1 MICIIEI
8 TFPWVNQI
16 NKCIYVFNIALIS
29 FNSVFTLCFLFP
41 QFVGGEL
48 GGKNPFIKWGC
59 SITLFLMWTIYI
71 ILASLKAYEIL
82 DWEVWKAEQWQ
93 VICYRECQN
102 WAGGPWPW
110 PALKSSLTLSIL
122 VLIITQL
129 WNFSASI
136 LGTKEKKLY
145 ETRFC
150 TATTIRILGH
160 FQCYCVGF
168 KLMELRPLRN
178 NVYCTKL
185 LLNIMAFFFIL
196 CIFTFILTPVSI
208 TLEFLYDIVTSP
220 HSAIFYT

>member
-48 GGKNPFIKWGC
+48 GGKNPFIKWGS

-110 PALKSSLTLSIL
+110 PALKVPWHCPFGFNYYT
-122 VLIITQL
+122 V
-129 WNFSASI
+129 
-136 LGTKEKKLY
+136 
-145 ETRFC
+145 
-150 TATTIRILGH
+150 
-160 FQCYCVGF
+160 VGF
-168 KLMELRPLRN
+168 FSKHFGDERKETLWDKIL
-178 NVYCTKL
+178 YCYHNKDTGTFSVL
-185 LLNIMAFFFIL
+185 LCRF
-196 CIFTFILTPVSI
+196 
-208 TLEFLYDIVTSP
+208 
-220 HSAIFYT
+220 